1 MKFSLNFTLKAKE
14 SLKNLKESPPLQKR
28 FKAVK
33 KSLEFLQSNP
43 RHKSLETHQYYSL
56 KGPKGE
62 KVFEAYAEQNTPAA
76 YRIFFYYGPSKGE
89 ITIFAII
96 PHS

>member
-14 SLKNLKESPPLQKR
+14 SLKNLKESPSLQKR

-33 KSLEFLQSNP
+33 KSLGFLQSNP

-76 YRIFFYYGPSKGE
+76 YRIFFYYGPCKGE
-89 ITIFAII
+89 LTIFAIT
-96 PHS
+96 PHP

>member
-14 SLKNLKESPPLQKR
+14 SLKNLKESPSLQKR

-33 KSLEFLQSNP
+33 KSLGFLQSNP

-76 YRIFFYYGPSKGE
+76 YRIFFYYGLGKGE
-89 ITIFAII
+89 LTIFAIT
-96 PHS
+96 PHP

>member
-1 MKFSLNFTLKAKE
+1 MKFSLNFTSTSKQ
-14 SLKNLKESPPLQKR
+14 SLKDLKENSSLEKR

-33 KSLEFLQSNP
+33 KSLGFLQDNP
-43 RHKSLETHQYYSL
+43 RHKSLQTHQYHSI

-62 KVFEAYAEQNTPAA
+62 KIFEAYAEQNTPAA

-89 ITIFAII
+89 LTIFAIT
-96 PHS
+96 PHP

>member
-1 MKFSLNFTLKAKE
+1 MNFIFEFTPTAKE
-14 SLKNLKESPPLQKR
+14 SLAELKKNPGLEKR

-33 KSLEFLQSNP
+33 KALKFLQVNP
-43 RHKSLETHQYYSL
+43 KHPSLQTHEYYSV

-62 KVFEAYAEQNTPAA
+62 KVFEAYTEQDTPAA
-76 YRIFFYYGPSKGE
+76 YRIFFYYGPKKGI

-96 PHS
+96 PHQ

>member
-14 SLKNLKESPPLQKR
+14 SLKNLKESPSLQKR

-33 KSLEFLQSNP
+33 KSLGFLQSNP

-76 YRIFFYYGPSKGE
+76 YRIFFYYGPGKGE
-89 ITIFAII
+89 LTIFAIT
-96 PHS
+96 PHP